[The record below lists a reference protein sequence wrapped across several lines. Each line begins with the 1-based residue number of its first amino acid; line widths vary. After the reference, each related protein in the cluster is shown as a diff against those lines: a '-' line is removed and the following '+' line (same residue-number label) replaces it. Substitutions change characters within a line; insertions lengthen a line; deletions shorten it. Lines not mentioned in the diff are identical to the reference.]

1 MTIES
6 KTNIFSTTVL
16 IPNFLPTNLPIVKRG
31 FFSTFAYLSH
41 LSFETTS
48 YVNKTK
54 TYFPAA

>member
-16 IPNFLPTNLPIVKRG
+16 SLHFLLTNLSIVKRG
-31 FFSTFAYLSH
+31 FSAHAYLPH
-41 LSFETTS
+41 LSFQTTS
-48 YVNKTK
+48 YVNKTN